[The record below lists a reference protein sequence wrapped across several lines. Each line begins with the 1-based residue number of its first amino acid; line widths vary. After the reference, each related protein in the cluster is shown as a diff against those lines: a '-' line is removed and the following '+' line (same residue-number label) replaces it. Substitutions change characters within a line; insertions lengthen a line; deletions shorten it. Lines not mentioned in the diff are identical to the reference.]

1 MFIASMKIN
10 PALYYS
16 NEKIINALYEASKD
30 REVQIWINDLR
41 GKRPDSVNFVGDVLA
56 FIKQGM
62 TSMHISVERWKDP
75 MKLRTGMTKAE
86 LDSLRKGWDL
96 ILDIDCKDLGVSKV
110 TAELIMEALKFHD
123 VENISIKFSGGSGFH
138 IGVPF
143 ECFPARFKGQNI
155 VLLFPEIVRKIASYI
170 KEMIKPHLAERI
182 LKIKKEDQLKE
193 LGASLE
199 NFDPFKIVDI
209 DTVLISS
216 RHMFRAP
223 YSLNEKTWLVSL
235 PIKNVKTFNI
245 EDANPKIVKP
255 KLNFLDI
262 KNPIEDETKLLLV
275 QAYEWASKEESKKPQ
290 LANLPKVKKRI
301 SEENFPPC
309 IKKILSGI
317 REDGRKRALFVLV
330 NFLLNIGWDIVSVEA
345 LVNEW
350 NKKNYEPLKEGYIR
364 TQINWYKRQ
373 QRALLPPN
381 CINEMYYKSIGIC
394 KPDSFCKQ
402 IKNPVN
408 YAIKKSRT
416 KKRSS

>member
-1 MFIASMKIN
+1 MLIASMKIN

-96 ILDIDCKDLGVSKV
+96 ILDIDCKDLEVSKV

-170 KEMIKPHLAERI
+170 REMIKPHLTERI

>member
-1 MFIASMKIN
+1 MKIN

-30 REVQIWINDLR
+30 REVQIWINELR
-41 GKRPDSVNFVGDVLA
+41 GKRPDSVNFPGDILA

-62 TSMHISVERWKDP
+62 TSVHISVERWKDP

-96 ILDIDCKDLGVSKV
+96 ILDIDCKDLEVSKV
-110 TAELIMEALKFHD
+110 AAELVIEALKFHD

-143 ECFPARFKGQNI
+143 ECFPSKFKGQNI

-170 KEMIKPHLAERI
+170 KEMIKPYLAERI
-182 LKIKKEDQLKE
+182 LKIKTEDQLKE

-209 DTVLISS
+209 DTVLISN

-235 PIKNVKTFNI
+235 PIKSIKNFNI
-245 EDANPKIVKP
+245 EDANPKVVKP
-255 KLNFLDI
+255 KLGFLDV
-262 KNPIEDETKLLLV
+262 KTPIEDETKLLLV

-290 LANLPKVKKRI
+290 LTSLPKVAKRI
-301 SEENFPPC
+301 PEENFPPC
-309 IKKILSGI
+309 IKEILSGI
-317 REDGRKRALFVLV
+317 REDGRKRALFVLI

-364 TQINWYKRQ
+364 TQINWYKKQHRV
-373 QRALLPPN
+373 LLPPN
-381 CINEMYYKSIGIC
+381 CTNEMYYKSIGIC

-408 YAIKKSRT
+408 YAIKRSRT
-416 KKRSS
+416 KKQSS

>member
-1 MFIASMKIN
+1 MKIN

-96 ILDIDCKDLGVSKV
+96 ILDIDCKDLEVSKV

-364 TQINWYKRQ
+364 TQINWYKKQ